1 MAKNSLYLIKLKRK
15 SHSEFRHGT
24 SLLSAKNRYY
34 DELSKAYY
42 YLSEQ

>member
-1 MAKNSLYLIKLKRK
+1 MAKNSLYMIKLKRK

-34 DELSKAYY
+34 DELSKENYY
-42 YLSEQ
+42 FSVQ

>member
-24 SLLSAKNRYY
+24 SLLLPQPAPVV
-34 DELSKAYY
+34 LGLFSKRR
-42 YLSEQ
+42 EC